1 VKKSDLTEF
10 TEKQKDI
17 LQSIKI
23 SRVFLPI
30 LIGIGVVLY
39 LLWQQFD
46 PVEFAK
52 ISWTA
57 HTLFWILASLVFV
70 VLRHLAYAYRIKTLS
85 QDHFS
90 WRKSIQLIF
99 IWEFSSAV
107 TPTSVGGSA
116 VALFVMS
123 QEKLSA
129 AKTTA
134 IVLYTV
140 VLDTFFFVGT
150 LPFLY
155 LLFGNEMIRPG
166 MDGLNGWG
174 VTFLTAYIA
183 MAVYGTFFFYGLF
196 INPGQMKRI
205 AVGITSLG
213 FLRKWRRGA
222 VQLGNDFIIAS
233 KEIKGQKRR
242 FHLKAFFAT
251 VAAWTFKFTLINCLI
266 IAIVNDSDFSF
277 MNQFKLYSRLESM
290 FVIMAFSPTP
300 GGSGF
305 AEFVFGGFLRDYV
318 PKGIALVVA
327 SLWRIFTYYS
337 YLIAGAIIIPAW
349 INKIMNQR
357 KKDAQR
363 KKDEKEAALLQ
374 EKQIPEDSSQE
385 K

>member
-1 VKKSDLTEF
+1 MKKSDLTEF
-10 TEKQKDI
+10 TDKQKDI

-46 PVEFAK
+46 PEEFGK

-85 QDHFS
+85 QGHFS

-129 AKTTA
+129 AKTSA

-140 VLDTFFFVGT
+140 VLDTIFFVGT

-155 LLFGNEMIRPG
+155 LIFGNEMIRPG
-166 MDGLNGWG
+166 GESMNGWG
-174 VTFLTAYIA
+174 ITFLTAYAA
-183 MAVYGTFFFYGLF
+183 MAAYGAFFFYGLF

-205 AVGITSLG
+205 AVGITSIG
-213 FLRKWRRGA
+213 FLKKWKKGA
-222 VQLGNDFIIAS
+222 IQLGNDFIVAS
-233 KEIKGQKRR
+233 KELKAQKRR

-251 VAAWTFKFTLINCLI
+251 AAAWTFKFTLINCLI
-266 IAIVNDSDFSF
+266 IAIVHTTDFSF
-277 MNQFKLYSRLESM
+277 LSQFKLYARLESM

-305 AEFVFGGFLRDYV
+305 AEFVFGGFLKDYV

-349 INKIMNQR
+349 INKIMLQR
-357 KKDAQR
+357 KKDAQL
-363 KKDEKEAALLQ
+363 KKEEIEAALLQ
-374 EKQIPEDSSQE
+374 ETQIPEDSEQD
-385 K
+385 